1 MAILRRFPKK
11 TPQNEPKLLKKS
23 TLPMSQKS
31 RHRKWV
37 NDVGDLN
44 TCTENQDIMSKKNVK
59 RVMTPDL
66 MGLAVGGGRFECFVH
81 YSKLQNVYFLP
92 K

>member
-1 MAILRRFPKK
+1 
-11 TPQNEPKLLKKS
+11 
-23 TLPMSQKS
+23 MSQKS

-44 TCTENQDIMSKKNVK
+44 TCTENPDIMSKKNVK
-59 RVMTPDL
+59 RLMTPDR
-66 MGLAVGGGRFECFVH
+66 MGLVVEGDKVHVEFFVH

>member
-1 MAILRRFPKK
+1 
-11 TPQNEPKLLKKS
+11 
-23 TLPMSQKS
+23 MSQKS

-44 TCTENQDIMSKKNVK
+44 TCTENPDIMSKKNVK

-66 MGLAVGGGRFECFVH
+66 MGLAVEEGKVHVEFFVH

>member
-1 MAILRRFPKK
+1 
-11 TPQNEPKLLKKS
+11 
-23 TLPMSQKS
+23 MSQKS

-44 TCTENQDIMSKKNVK
+44 TCTENPDIMSKKNVK
-59 RVMTPDL
+59 RFTTPYL
-66 MGLAVGGGRFECFVH
+66 MVLAVEGGKVHVEFFVH

>member
-1 MAILRRFPKK
+1 
-11 TPQNEPKLLKKS
+11 
-23 TLPMSQKS
+23 MSQKS

-37 NDVGDLN
+37 NNVGDLN
-44 TCTENQDIMSKKNVK
+44 TCTENPDIMSKKNVNT
-59 RVMTPDL
+59 VMTSDL
-66 MGLAVGGGRFECFVH
+66 IGLAVEGGKVHVEFFVH